1 MPLAVVHAGGAF
13 VAVDKPAG
21 WLSVPGRLG
30 GEDPRPVVG
39 RVLEEQLAQ
48 RVWPVHRL
56 DLEVSGL
63 IVFALSAQAHKAAS
77 QWFEG
82 RSVRKLYQ
90 ALSAG
95 EAPGSKNPGVELWT
109 SNLVRGKKRSFE
121 APHGKRAETR
131 AQCLG
136 SKLDRAG
143 RAGLG
148 WELEPLTG
156 RSHQLRFEMARH
168 GFPILGDGLYGAKD
182 AWGDEGAIALRA
194 VRLNLEGCAGRE
206 GFGLPAVLEVAGL
219 FSGA

>member
-1 MPLAVVHAGGAF
+1 MLISEPLTVVHAGDAF

-30 GEDPRPVVG
+30 TEDPRPVLG
-39 RVLEEQLAQ
+39 RVLEAQRAQ

-56 DLEVSGL
+56 DVEVSGL
-63 IVFALSAQAHKAAS
+63 IVFALSAEAHKAAS
-77 QWFEG
+77 LWFEG

-90 ALSAG
+90 ALTEG
-95 EAPGSKNPGVELWT
+95 EAPPTLGPELWT
-109 SNLVRGKKRSFE
+109 SNLVRGKKRSFD

-136 SKLDRAG
+136 AKQDRAG
-143 RAGLG
+143 RAGVG

-156 RSHQLRFEMARH
+156 RSHQLRFELARH
-168 GFPILGDGLYGAKD
+168 GHPILGDVLYGAKES
-182 AWGDEGAIALRA
+182 WDEGAIALRA

-206 GFGLPAVLEVAGL
+206 EFGLPAVLEVPGL
-219 FSGA
+219 FA